1 MAPHARAKRRRN
13 NTSTLHPSVAAAS
26 DDVRLL
32 SNGESLHGN
41 YESKRIGYAA
51 DEPQSEETE
60 APTPQLYAMVEGE
73 QMLVPQTYDPDTYDP
88 DGRRPWTPEPEPYSP
103 EIYSA
108 WGRKHF
114 GEEWYQL
121 RKTMLEERNIYLQYD
136 SVYVERQKALR
147 IMEHKIERRP
157 FEPRSGVFNES
168 WKRLWARLSKE
179 LGIEIPASPT
189 PSRDNDD
196 NDTDLSGYS
205 TYDPTPE
212 PREPTPIPDDP
223 WEELEIFLK
232 EALIDGAR
240 TLRENEPGDR
250 QAREKREL
258 MESFRYVDPTRF
270 SLEQGHFQDHIDLP
284 KKGWTLE
291 QIVAA
296 HEATI
301 ALYEWREK
309 SPEPRGSG
317 PVGKTVTDQ
326 EKTAQDIWCQK
337 LDAARIRFYG
347 ELPPKLSSPFG
358 VPETQED
365 RDAMETWYRGIY
377 ARVSRQQQREAL
389 SDAIGNTSILPQS
402 PATVPQPAKDTS
414 RKTRGGRITKNAP
427 TNAESAPL
435 DRRRDNTRTA
445 PQRRNRQ
452 RKTYKKER
460 ASRRLAKM
468 EPEYEMLGGGE
479 TRPEIIVTEN
489 MFLRQGW
496 RKSSKDF
503 DVD

>member
-1 MAPHARAKRRRN
+1 MKIGLAETGRGEVRQPCASNKQLSQRTAGQKPISTLDSILHHCPQHTSTHPRQASVPQYTSLINFFIIGVAMAPHARAKRRRN

-223 WEELEIFLK
+223 WEELEF
-232 EALIDGAR
+232 
-240 TLRENEPGDR
+240 N
-250 QAREKREL
+250 
-258 MESFRYVDPTRF
+258 
-270 SLEQGHFQDHIDLP
+270 
-284 KKGWTLE
+284 
-291 QIVAA
+291 
-296 HEATI
+296 
-301 ALYEWREK
+301 
-309 SPEPRGSG
+309 
-317 PVGKTVTDQ
+317 
-326 EKTAQDIWCQK
+326 
-337 LDAARIRFYG
+337 
-347 ELPPKLSSPFG
+347 
-358 VPETQED
+358 
-365 RDAMETWYRGIY
+365 
-377 ARVSRQQQREAL
+377 
-389 SDAIGNTSILPQS
+389 
-402 PATVPQPAKDTS
+402 
-414 RKTRGGRITKNAP
+414 
-427 TNAESAPL
+427 
-435 DRRRDNTRTA
+435 RRR
-445 PQRRNRQ
+445 
-452 RKTYKKER
+452 
-460 ASRRLAKM
+460 
-468 EPEYEMLGGGE
+468 
-479 TRPEIIVTEN
+479 
-489 MFLRQGW
+489 FH
-496 RKSSKDF
+496 
-503 DVD
+503 

>member
-1 MAPHARAKRRRN
+1 
-13 NTSTLHPSVAAAS
+13 
-26 DDVRLL
+26 
-32 SNGESLHGN
+32 
-41 YESKRIGYAA
+41 
-51 DEPQSEETE
+51 
-60 APTPQLYAMVEGE
+60 
-73 QMLVPQTYDPDTYDP
+73 
-88 DGRRPWTPEPEPYSP
+88 
-103 EIYSA
+103 
-108 WGRKHF
+108 
-114 GEEWYQL
+114 
-121 RKTMLEERNIYLQYD
+121 
-136 SVYVERQKALR
+136 
-147 IMEHKIERRP
+147 
-157 FEPRSGVFNES
+157 
-168 WKRLWARLSKE
+168 
-179 LGIEIPASPT
+179 
-189 PSRDNDD
+189 
-196 NDTDLSGYS
+196 
-205 TYDPTPE
+205 
-212 PREPTPIPDDP
+212 
-223 WEELEIFLK
+223 
-232 EALIDGAR
+232 
-240 TLRENEPGDR
+240 
-250 QAREKREL
+250 

-389 SDAIGNTSILPQS
+389 SDAIGNTSIRAETLQRIEGEERRDREVLERALERAEKARPQRLPPGFYPLFVLNQDEMNDTFRVWDEFGVPLEEQNERARLYGFGERPAGREAVPQS